1 MVDVRLGDLF
11 ASQAQTLVNSVNCVG
26 VMGKGVALEFKKRFP
41 EMYADYVERCRR
53 GKVKLGEPY
62 VYPAMVGQ
70 WVLNFPTKDHWR
82 SVSRLDDIVRGLEYL
97 KAHCKEWGIQSL
109 AVPPLGCGNGQLEWR
124 VVGPTLVKHLKQ
136 LDIPVELYAPHG
148 TPEDELRPA
157 FLEGEGEAGNS
168 NGHSRPASRI
178 EPAWIA
184 LVDVLFMIEREP
196 HHWPVGRTTF
206 QKLAYFATE
215 SGLPTGLRYQ
225 RGSFGPFS
233 SELKGLITRLANN
246 GLIREERLGSMLR
259 VRVGPTYRDARRA
272 YVEELRPWRP
282 IEDRLADLF
291 LRIQRTN
298 QAEIAASV
306 HFAAKQLAESQD
318 ERPSEIDVLNAVIEW
333 KRRRRPALD
342 TDGAA
347 AAIRHL
353 GMLGWIDAAPSDDLP
368 VDEESLVGV

>member
-1 MVDVRLGDLF
+1 MVDVRVGDLF
-11 ASQAQTLVNSVNCVG
+11 ASQAQTLVNTVNCVG

-62 VYPAMVGQ
+62 IYPDLVGQ

-82 SVSRLDDIVRGLEYL
+82 SVSKLDDIVRGLEYL
-97 KAHCKEWGIQSL
+97 TAHYKEWGIQSL

-124 VVGPTLVKHLKQ
+124 VVGPTLVKHLAQ

-148 TPEDELRPA
+148 TPEDELQPA
-157 FLEGEGEAGNS
+157 FLEGQADAGS
-168 NGHSRPASRI
+168 SDGHSRPATRI

-206 QKLAYFATE
+206 QKIAYFATE
-215 SGLPTGLRYQ
+215 SGLPTGLRFQ

-272 YVEELRPWRP
+272 YVEDLRPWRP

-342 TDGAA
+342 TDEAA